1 MTTNLEHPE
10 WQKENSLTTPEERDL
25 ENRWRPEQGAPALS
39 ENEVNLAM
47 SELNNTAYTERFPR
61 VDRTYADPPPPMQTI
76 GLISFTPAKGATPNE
91 NGVFGFAKL
100 RGNYNTAQEADQRA
114 EFLIRNVDSYHQIY
128 HTYVGRPFPI
138 TASSKYSAETSEID
152 IRKEATQAISKNIK
166 DKKVEEQKDVDDI
179 KKREEALLEE
189 TKNIE
194 ENGLDPF
201 DEYITLRVKKA
212 QLLWTYQEHIK
223 KLEEVRSIILKTR
236 DSISEMDEK
245 YDDFKDK
252 YFDKYKK
259 AREDAGIKDTK
270 EELETNFMSF
280 LVQETELPGL
290 DTEYHLSAIYNKES
304 TQEGGEEDT
313 PKLD

>member
-1 MTTNLEHPE
+1 MTTNVEHPE
-10 WQKENSLTTPEERDL
+10 WQKENSLTTPEERNL

-39 ENEVNLAM
+39 EDEVNVAM
-47 SELNNTAYTERFPR
+47 SELNNTSYTEKFPR

-76 GLISFTPAKGATPNE
+76 GLISFTPARGATPNE

-138 TASSKYSAETSEID
+138 TASSKYSAETAEID
-152 IRKEATQAISKNIK
+152 IRKEATQAISSNIK
-166 DKKVEEQKDVDDI
+166 EKKAEEQKNVDDI
-179 KKREEALLEE
+179 KKREEALISES
-189 TKNIE
+189 KNIE
-194 ENGLDPF
+194 ENGVDPF

-223 KLEEVRSIILKTR
+223 KLEEVRGIILKTR
-236 DSISEMDEK
+236 NTISEMDEK
-245 YDDFKDK
+245 HVDFKDK

-259 AREDAGIKDTK
+259 AREDAGIKDTE

-290 DTEYHLSAIYNKES
+290 DTEYHLSAIYNEEP
-304 TQEGGEEDT
+304 TQEGSEEDM
-313 PKLD
+313 PKVD

>member
-1 MTTNLEHPE
+1 MTTNVEHPE

-39 ENEVNLAM
+39 EDEVNVAM
-47 SELNNTAYTERFPR
+47 SELNNTAYTEKFPR

-76 GLISFTPAKGATPNE
+76 GLISFTPARGATPNE

-100 RGNYNTAQEADQRA
+100 RGNYNTPQEADQRA

-138 TASSKYSAETSEID
+138 TASSKYSAETAEID
-152 IRKEATQAISKNIK
+152 IRKEATQAISSNIK
-166 DKKVEEQKDVDDI
+166 DKKAEEQKNVDDI
-179 KKREEALLEE
+179 KKREEALLAE

-194 ENGLDPF
+194 ENGVDPF

-223 KLEEVRSIILKTR
+223 KLEEVRGLILKTR
-236 DSISEMDEK
+236 DTITEMDEK
-245 YDDFKDK
+245 HVDFKDK
-252 YFDKYKK
+252 YFDKYMK
-259 AREDAGIKDTK
+259 AREEAGIKDTQ
-270 EELETNFMSF
+270 EELQSNFMAF
-280 LVQETELPGL
+280 LVEEKEVPGL
-290 DTEYHLSAIYNKES
+290 DTEYHLSALYKEGS
-304 TQEGGEEDT
+304 TQEGTEGDM
-313 PKLD
+313 PQVD

>member
-1 MTTNLEHPE
+1 MTTNVEHPE

-47 SELNNTAYTERFPR
+47 SELNNTAYTEKFPR

-76 GLISFTPAKGATPNE
+76 GLISFTPARGASPNE

-100 RGNYNTAQEADQRA
+100 RGNYNTPQEADQRA

-138 TASSKYSAETSEID
+138 TASSKYSAETAEID
-152 IRKEATQAISKNIK
+152 IRKEATQAISSNIK
-166 DKKVEEQKDVDDI
+166 EKKSEEQKNVDDI
-179 KKREEALLEE
+179 KKREEALLTE

-194 ENGLDPF
+194 ENGVDPF

-223 KLEEVRSIILKTR
+223 KLEEVRGLILKTR
-236 DSISEMDEK
+236 DTITEMDEK
-245 YDDFKDK
+245 HVEFKDK
-252 YFDKYKK
+252 YFDKYMK

-270 EELETNFMSF
+270 EELENNFMAF
-280 LVQETELPGL
+280 LVEEKEVPGL
-290 DTEYHLSAIYNKES
+290 DTDYHLPALYKEQAN
-304 TQEGGEEDT
+304 QEGGEEDM
-313 PKLD
+313 PKVD

>member
-1 MTTNLEHPE
+1 MTTNVEHPE

-39 ENEVNLAM
+39 EDEVNLAM
-47 SELNNTAYTERFPR
+47 SELSNTAYTEKFPR

-100 RGNYNTAQEADQRA
+100 RGNYNTSQEADQRA

-179 KKREEALLEE
+179 KKREEALLAEN
-189 TKNIE
+189 KNIE
-194 ENGLDPF
+194 ENGVDSF

-223 KLEEVRSIILKTR
+223 KLEEVRGLILKTR
-236 DSISEMDEK
+236 DSITELDEK
-245 YDDFKDK
+245 HVDFKDK
-252 YFDKYKK
+252 YFEKYKK
-259 AREDAGIKDTK
+259 ARADAGIKDTK

-290 DTEYHLSAIYNKES
+290 DTEYHLSALYKDQS
-304 TQEGGEEDT
+304 TDEEDM
-313 PKLD
+313 PKVD

>member
-1 MTTNLEHPE
+1 MTTNVEHPE

-39 ENEVNLAM
+39 ENEVNVAM
-47 SELNNTAYTERFPR
+47 SELNNTAYTEKFPR

-100 RGNYNTAQEADQRA
+100 RGNYNTPQEADQRA

-152 IRKEATQAISKNIK
+152 IRKEATQSISSNIK
-166 DKKVEEQKDVDDI
+166 DKKLEEQKNVDDI

-194 ENGLDPF
+194 ENGPDPF

-212 QLLWTYQEHIK
+212 QLLWTYNEHIK
-223 KLEEVRSIILKTR
+223 KLEEVRLLVLKTR
-236 DSISEMDEK
+236 NTIAEMDEK
-245 YDDFKDK
+245 YDDYKDK
-252 YFDKYKK
+252 YFEKYMK
-259 AREDAGIKDTK
+259 ARTDAGIKDTK
-270 EELETNFMSF
+270 EDLQSNFMSF
-280 LVQETELPGL
+280 LVEESETPGL
-290 DTEYHLSAIYNKES
+290 DTEYHLSALYKE
-304 TQEGGEEDT
+304 EEDGKEEEDM
-313 PKLD
+313 PKVD

>member
-1 MTTNLEHPE
+1 MTTNVEHPE

-39 ENEVNLAM
+39 EDEVNVAM
-47 SELNNTAYTERFPR
+47 TELNNTAYTEKFPR

-76 GLISFTPAKGATPNE
+76 GLISFTPARGASPNE

-100 RGNYNTAQEADQRA
+100 RGNYNTPQEADQRA

-138 TASSKYSAETSEID
+138 TASSKYSAETAEID
-152 IRKEATQAISKNIK
+152 IRKEATQAISSNIK
-166 DKKVEEQKDVDDI
+166 DKKAEEQKNVDDI
-179 KKREEALLEE
+179 KKREEALLAE

-194 ENGLDPF
+194 ENGVDPF

-223 KLEEVRSIILKTR
+223 KLEEVRGLILKTR
-236 DSISEMDEK
+236 DTITEMDEK
-245 YDDFKDK
+245 HVDFKDK
-252 YFDKYKK
+252 YFDKYMK
-259 AREDAGIKDTK
+259 AREEAGIKDTQ
-270 EELETNFMSF
+270 EELQSNFMAF
-280 LVQETELPGL
+280 LVEEKEVPGL
-290 DTEYHLSAIYNKES
+290 DTEYHLSALYKEGS
-304 TQEGGEEDT
+304 TQEGTEGDM
-313 PKLD
+313 PQVD

>member
-1 MTTNLEHPE
+1 MTTNVEHPE

-39 ENEVNLAM
+39 EDEVNVAM
-47 SELNNTAYTERFPR
+47 TELNNTAYTEKFPR

-76 GLISFTPAKGATPNE
+76 GLISFTPARGATPNE

-138 TASSKYSAETSEID
+138 TASSKYSAETAEID
-152 IRKEATQAISKNIK
+152 IRKEATQAISSNIK
-166 DKKVEEQKDVDDI
+166 EKKAEEQKNVDDI
-179 KKREEALLEE
+179 KKREEALISES
-189 TKNIE
+189 KNIE
-194 ENGLDPF
+194 ENGVDPF

-223 KLEEVRSIILKTR
+223 KLEEVRGIILKTR
-236 DSISEMDEK
+236 NTISEMDEK
-245 YDDFKDK
+245 HVDFKDK

-259 AREDAGIKDTK
+259 AREDAGIKDTE

-290 DTEYHLSAIYNKES
+290 DTEYHLSALYKEEGNEE
-304 TQEGGEEDT
+304 TNAEGGVD
-313 PKLD
+313 LV